1 MEHQQI
7 QEDISQLTGV
17 NFVMS
22 TPYEFASVVNHHV
35 HILNFERTIGYLIEF
50 ALTIQ
55 TAFKFSAEE
64 IFVGCCLAFW

>member
-1 MEHQQI
+1 
-7 QEDISQLTGV
+7 
-17 NFVMS
+17 MS

-35 HILNFERTIGYLIEF
+35 HILNFERTIGYMIDF

-55 TAFKFSAEE
+55 TTFKFSAEE